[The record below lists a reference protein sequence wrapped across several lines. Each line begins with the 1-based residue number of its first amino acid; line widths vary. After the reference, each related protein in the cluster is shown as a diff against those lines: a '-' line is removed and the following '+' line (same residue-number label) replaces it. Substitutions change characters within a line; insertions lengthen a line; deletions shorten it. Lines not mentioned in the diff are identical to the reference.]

1 MAGRSVAFDAKSTL
15 TGEFNEGLP
24 DNQVKVLK
32 IVHQLQGLAGILLG
46 FQIRQTVLSWWIPW
60 PIAQAFLHGVWTP
73 DRVADLPEVVIVPFV
88 GYIDFLGAL
97 EGKARE

>member
-46 FQIRQTVLSWWIPW
+46 FQIRQTVLS
-60 PIAQAFLHGVWTP
+60 
-73 DRVADLPEVVIVPFV
+73 
-88 GYIDFLGAL
+88 
-97 EGKARE
+97 